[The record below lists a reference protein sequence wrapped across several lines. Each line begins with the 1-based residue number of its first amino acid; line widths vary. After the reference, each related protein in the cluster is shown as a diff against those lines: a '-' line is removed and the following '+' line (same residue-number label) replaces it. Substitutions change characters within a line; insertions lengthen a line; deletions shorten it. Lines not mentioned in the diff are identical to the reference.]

1 MNRFLLNNLFL
12 WKDKKHPKEVSER
25 KREVGFVLLAKF
37 TAFTQELKNAKILR
51 SDLNKRASRY
61 THFAMKSI
69 TIAKNK
75 FPLLARTALQRLQCI
90 FITLWKYSNKR
101 RIGTVAL
108 FRVNTVIANIAP
120 EGRFYSDTVNTLNF
134 ATKSRTIDEPF
145 VRRTVGKG
153 WKKSSK
159 HLKALTIKL
168 SNSDATPLWGFSEF
182 FPRG

>member
-1 MNRFLLNNLFL
+1 MLTFSLQANADNLLTATVAG
-12 WKDKKHPKEVSER
+12 KR
-25 KREVGFVLLAKF
+25 KREVGLVVLAKF
-37 TAFTQELKNAKILR
+37 TTFTQELKNAKILKR
-51 SDLNKRASRY
+51 DLNERASRY
-61 THFAMKSI
+61 THFKKSI

-101 RIGTVAL
+101 RTGTVAL
-108 FRVNTVIANIAP
+108 IRVNTVIANIAP
-120 EGRFYSDTVNTLNF
+120 EGRFYSDIYISYNCS
-134 ATKSRTIDEPF
+134 KSRTIDEPF

-168 SNSDATPLWGFSEF
+168 SNSDATPLWGFPEF
-182 FPRG
+182 FPKG